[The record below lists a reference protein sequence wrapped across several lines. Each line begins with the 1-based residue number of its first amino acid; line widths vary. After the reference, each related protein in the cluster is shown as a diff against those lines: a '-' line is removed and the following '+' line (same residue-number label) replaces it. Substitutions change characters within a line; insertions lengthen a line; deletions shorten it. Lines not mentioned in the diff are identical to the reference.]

1 MIINVA
7 NTINFAPEFSTKE
20 FNLALPTG
28 DHISPMKLSAT
39 SVSAAQTNIRVR
51 GMDVIIDEPP
61 ARGGSNAGP
70 TPPEMVLSAL
80 AGCTSRISN
89 KIALANNIDIQGMNI
104 EIEAAFDRRGVNLEK
119 EVDIPLEAIILRV
132 EVITPGDAE
141 AIALLQSE
149 LNKYCPI
156 TKILRAAGT
165 RIEDEWTFCAP

>member
-1 MIINVA
+1 
-7 NTINFAPEFSTKE
+7 
-20 FNLALPTG
+20 
-28 DHISPMKLSAT
+28 
-39 SVSAAQTNIRVR
+39 
-51 GMDVIIDEPP
+51 
-61 ARGGSNAGP
+61 
-70 TPPEMVLSAL
+70 MVLSAL

-132 EVITPGDAE
+132 EVITPGGAE